1 MPNSDAIIRE
11 LHESSLALL
20 TALRE
25 RSPQFLEHL
34 ERREDALRALKT
46 IPATLRDMPLLQAAV
61 VAGEA
66 AALEAS
72 VMRQESVKAL
82 NRLHSQRLFSR
93 SLSAAAD
100 QPCAALDLKA

>member
-1 MPNSDAIIRE
+1 MPTTDAVIRE

-25 RSPQFLEHL
+25 RSPQFLEYL
-34 ERREDALRALKT
+34 ERREHALLALKT
-46 IPATLRDMPLLQAAV
+46 LPATLRDMPLLQAAV

-72 VMRQESVKAL
+72 HMRQESVNAL
-82 NRLHSQRLFSR
+82 NRLQSQRLFSR
-93 SLSAAAD
+93 GLSAAAD